1 MAFSRGTWP
10 GRSGRQNRCPA
21 PLSRP
26 LFPMAKHVQN
36 PEGQGGKWTVPD
48 GWPLPSSPG
57 TGQSRAARERGRQA
71 SQGTAFECCDPDHVH
86 RLVNQT
92 KQNKLKQTNCSELLC
107 PSSRWVWNEHLKGE
121 SPTWWTVPA
130 SHWRMSISLVLE
142 PERLWGAVCPGECW
156 GGRVSPPE
164 LCVHEKRHRDA
175 LMSCQGSPTH
185 P

>member
-107 PSSRWVWNEHLKGE
+107 PCQPVGLERTSERRVTHLVDG
-121 SPTWWTVPA
+121 A
-130 SHWRMSISLVLE
+130 SFSLAYVNLVGSATREAVGGSLSWRVLGGQSQ
-142 PERLWGAVCPGECW
+142 PPRAVC
-156 GGRVSPPE
+156 S
-164 LCVHEKRHRDA
+164 
-175 LMSCQGSPTH
+175 
-185 P
+185 